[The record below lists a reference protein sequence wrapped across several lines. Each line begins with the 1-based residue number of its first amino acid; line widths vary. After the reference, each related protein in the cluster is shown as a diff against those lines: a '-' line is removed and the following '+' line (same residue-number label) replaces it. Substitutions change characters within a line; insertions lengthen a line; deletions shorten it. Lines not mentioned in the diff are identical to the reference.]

1 MKSRNPW
8 WVVFAAVM
16 GLIVGNGPLMQFS
29 FGVFLKP
36 LTEEFH
42 SDRATISAAVLA
54 GLVLTG
60 LFTPFAGRL
69 VDRHGVRAVAL
80 PGIVLFA
87 LAMASLALSPASPYP
102 FIALYG
108 LTGIIAAGQTPLP
121 YAKAVAGAFEHR
133 RGLALGV
140 SMAGVGLG
148 TVLVPQL
155 AQALIGP
162 FGWRVAYVGLGAFVF
177 LCAFPA
183 VWFCLAEPK
192 AHVDDKTGLSLLPG
206 LTSGEALRTRQFWYL
221 AIIFFAVS
229 AAAAG
234 TIAHVVPMLTDRGVS
249 PQIATAAISAAGLS
263 LIAGRLIAGY
273 LLDRIHAP
281 YVALVLFVVP
291 LIGMIM
297 LYLTVTPAVALFAT
311 VCVGLGLGA
320 EVDLIAYL
328 ISRYLGMKAFG
339 EIYGYLFAIFLL
351 GSGLGPFLMG
361 LSFTKTGSY
370 GTAIVAFGIGL
381 VVASALILFFGPYRY
396 TASKELAH

>member
-133 RGLALGV
+133 RGLALG
-140 SMAGVGLG
+140 
-148 TVLVPQL
+148 
-155 AQALIGP
+155 
-162 FGWRVAYVGLGAFVF
+162 
-177 LCAFPA
+177 
-183 VWFCLAEPK
+183 
-192 AHVDDKTGLSLLPG
+192 
-206 LTSGEALRTRQFWYL
+206 
-221 AIIFFAVS
+221 
-229 AAAAG
+229 
-234 TIAHVVPMLTDRGVS
+234 
-249 PQIATAAISAAGLS
+249 
-263 LIAGRLIAGY
+263 
-273 LLDRIHAP
+273 
-281 YVALVLFVVP
+281 
-291 LIGMIM
+291 
-297 LYLTVTPAVALFAT
+297 
-311 VCVGLGLGA
+311 A